1 MTPAMDVMEIFDRR
15 ALRRQRD
22 RAAAGLARHDALFRE
37 VAERVA
43 DRLDDVKRRF
53 PMALD
58 LGCHDGTLGRLLGAR
73 GGIETL
79 VQADLSPAMA
89 SAAAAEARPALA
101 ADEEALPFAAG
112 RFDLVTSVL
121 NLHWV
126 NDLPGAL
133 IQIRRALKP
142 DGLFLGALL
151 GGETLHELRAALMQA
166 EIDVEGGAGPRVSP
180 FADVR
185 DTGGLLQRAGFALPV
200 VDKDRITL
208 SFPGALELMAAL
220 RGMGESNAV
229 LARRRSFSRR
239 ATLLRAAELYRERAG
254 AGPDD
259 GLSATFEVVY
269 LTAWAP
275 HEAQQQPLRPGSA
288 RSRLAEALETEEKP
302 LSDKARPR

>member
-1 MTPAMDVMEIFDRR
+1 MTPAMDAMQIFDRR

-53 PMALD
+53 PLALD
-58 LGCHDGTLGRLLGAR
+58 LGCHDGTLARLLGAR

-89 SAAAAEARPALA
+89 AAARAQGHPALA
-101 ADEEALPFAAG
+101 ADEEAQPFAAG
-112 RFDLVTSVL
+112 SFDLVTSVL
-121 NLHWV
+121 SLHWV

-151 GGETLHELRAALMQA
+151 GGETLRELRAALMQA
-166 EIDVEGGAGPRVSP
+166 ELDLEGGAGPRVSP
-180 FADVR
+180 FADLR
-185 DTGGLLQRAGFALPV
+185 DAGGLLQRAGFALPV
-200 VDKDRITL
+200 VDRDRITL
-208 SFPGALELMAAL
+208 AFPSALELMARL

-229 LARRRSFSRR
+229 LARRRTLSRR
-239 ATLLRAAELYRERAG
+239 GTLLRAAEIYQGRAG
-254 AGPDD
+254 PGQAALP
-259 GLSATFEVVY
+259 ATFEVLY

-275 HEAQQQPLRPGSA
+275 HEAQQQPLKPGSA
-288 RSRLAEALETEEKP
+288 RSRLAEALGSEEKP
-302 LSDKARPR
+302 LGDKARPR